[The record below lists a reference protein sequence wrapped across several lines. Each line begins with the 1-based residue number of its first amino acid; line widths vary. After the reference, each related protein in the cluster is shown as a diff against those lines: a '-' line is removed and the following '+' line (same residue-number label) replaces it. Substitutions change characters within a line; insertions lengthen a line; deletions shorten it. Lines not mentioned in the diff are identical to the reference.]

1 MHHLHVEVVRYPSQ
15 VANVISWVRTGTTMP
30 WREEFSALKQVD
42 GEYEDLVPC
51 KNLAH
56 AITTAQTKR
65 NQPLVLDKPRKR
77 KVLIKEHK
85 VLEMTFRHLTGIWLD
100 QRDEDL

>member
-15 VANVISWVRTGTTMP
+15 VANIISWVRTGTTMP
-30 WREEFSALKQVD
+30 WREELAALKQVD

-51 KNLAH
+51 KNLPH

-77 KVLIKEHK
+77 KVFNNQRTLG
-85 VLEMTFRHLTGIWLD
+85 GI
-100 QRDEDL
+100 RDDLPSSDRNLVGSKR